1 MKTVSSFALILS
13 LSFLIAC
20 SNQKPE
26 TSSEKHSQHTEA
38 TEEMSQHGTSDIRE
52 ETAGVDTLPT
62 FLMDKSKDIRVI
74 YQAAAEHRDLLEK
87 IPCYCGCGKEANHK
101 NNYDCF
107 VHENKENGAVV
118 WDDHGTKCGV
128 CLEIAAQSVMDF
140 SNGKSVKEI
149 REKIDKTYE
158 KGYAKP
164 TPTPN
169 V

>member
-1 MKTVSSFALILS
+1 MKTGSSVALPL
-13 LSFLIAC
+13 LLCFLIEC

-26 TSSEKHSQHTEA
+26 TSSEQHSQHTEA
-38 TEEMSQHGTSDIRE
+38 TEETSQHGTSDIRE

-62 FLMDKSKDIRVI
+62 FLMEQSKDIRVI
-74 YQAAAEHRDLLEK
+74 YQAAASHKDLLEK
-87 IPCYCGCGKEANHK
+87 IPCYCGCGEKANHK

-128 CLEIAAQSVMDF
+128 CLEIAAQSVMDY
-140 SNGKSVKEI
+140 SNGKSVKDI